1 MAFWGTTRT
10 VYAYYNKF
18 INNAFLRHVLS
29 FTNGKPTTMG
39 EAQRL
44 AKNDVISTGQDRT
57 LNKLQYSLLG
67 DPALALN
74 LPTFD
79 VVIDSI
85 NGLPVGGKQDII
97 LKAGSVARVKGRVM
111 VR

>member
-1 MAFWGTTRT
+1 
-10 VYAYYNKF
+10 
-18 INNAFLRHVLS
+18 
-29 FTNGKPTTMG
+29 MG

-111 VR
+111 RQEETLVGFNG